1 MTNQKS
7 TIDLTR
13 FVSIGDSITAGYAD
27 GALYYEGQLN
37 TYPNLIAQQYSLI
50 SPISFKQALVDKH
63 SVGVGFSGR
72 SRLILKPDPNHPHS
86 KLMVLGYLSE
96 TCDSNIFKNN
106 SYISSGPFNNM
117 AIPGAKAIHLIYP
130 GYGNPEAGEGNYNLF
145 FTRMASNPQ
154 QASILSDAMTMQP
167 NFFTLFIGNNDVLAF
182 AMSGGTLDSIT
193 PLEGPPGVGFH
204 ETLKYITDTL
214 TQSGAKGILAT
225 IPNLISI
232 PFFNT
237 IPYNGLLLN
246 QEEVNR
252 LSVQYKGMVFHP
264 GNNAYIVEEFINDK
278 PVIRQLKKGELILS
292 EILLDPLKDTYL
304 SGSAPIPK
312 KYTLTT
318 QQVTFIE
325 HTVNQYNNSIKTIAE
340 EKQLGL
346 VNLNRL
352 LRNTK
357 SDRYFDDKTRNIYY
371 KQTGAFSLDG
381 IHINSLGQSLLA
393 NEFIKAIQ
401 KNYGLKIP
409 RVPIFKF
416 RKKFEYIVDVNIYR
430 YI

>member
-37 TYPNLIAQQYSLI
+37 TYPNLIAQQFNLI
-50 SPISFKQALVDKH
+50 SPISFKQALVDKQ

-72 SRLILKPDPNHPHS
+72 SRLILKPHPTNPDS
-86 KLMVLGYLSE
+86 KSMVLGYLSE
-96 TCDSNIFKNN
+96 TCDSNIFRNN

-117 AIPGAKAIHLIYP
+117 AVPGAKAIHLMYP
-130 GYGNPEAGEGNYNLF
+130 GYGNPEAGEGNYNVF

-154 QASILSDAMTMQP
+154 KASILSDAMAMNP
-167 NFFTLFIGNNDVLAF
+167 GFFTLFIGNNDVLAF
-182 AMSGGTLDSIT
+182 AMSGGTMDAIT
-193 PLEGPPGVGFH
+193 PVEGPPGVGFR
-204 ETLKYITDTL
+204 ETLNYITETL

-237 IPYNGLLLN
+237 IPYNGLFLN
-246 QEEVNR
+246 HMDADHLTARYN
-252 LSVQYKGMVFHP
+252 GMLFNA
-264 GNNAYIVEEFINDK
+264 GNNPYVIEEFINNQ
-278 PVIRQLKKGELILS
+278 PVVRQLIKGELILS

-304 SGSAPIPK
+304 SGSAPIPE
-312 KYTLTT
+312 KYTLTAA
-318 QQVTFIE
+318 QVALIE
-325 HTVNQYNNSIKTIAE
+325 HTVDQYNHSIKTIAE
-340 EKQLGL
+340 EKKLGL

-352 LRNTK
+352 LKNTK
-357 SDRYFDDKTRNIYY
+357 SERYFDPRTRNIHY